1 MSTSQW
7 QLYRS
12 ANRPVRSS
20 AERSTPMRHIRRH
33 TQRRIIALAVLLGVF
48 VSTSIATAQQNKKT
62 ELKEHYVFEFVRVF
76 YVKEGTGAV
85 SPIDVNKNGV
95 PDQVEN
101 VAKQVWAAHQL
112 FCRALEFPD
121 PFESERYKGVNC
133 IQVSIRDRKEM
144 GGLNGIAFSSEQRAR
159 KIPEGTP
166 KDRCIV
172 MAISSQL
179 DPTKNVTPTHET
191 FHLIQYGA
199 TNFKNAW
206 FLEGMARWAEH
217 ATGKEGIGEIKYSP
231 KGPWPQIPAH
241 LAQLPKMGSK
251 SEHVLWNPIAA
262 CTDRDGFLS
271 GKMLGKKLAS
281 LSYADGTPVLRDRF
295 LQGGK
300 VMRDIIIE
308 LSKMD
313 DIAFKDL
320 KLEKWTEENRRA
332 LENNPY
338 IYKAVM
344 DALRNQGVKVGP
356 YEIPEELKR

>member
-1 MSTSQW
+1 
-7 QLYRS
+7 
-12 ANRPVRSS
+12 
-20 AERSTPMRHIRRH
+20 MRGIPGFIPSRLI
-33 TQRRIIALAVLLGVF
+33 TLAVLAGAFL
-48 VSTSIATAQQNKKT
+48 SPELASAQQSKKA

-76 YVKEGTGAV
+76 YTKEGTGAV

-95 PDQVEN
+95 SDQVEN

-112 FCRALEFPD
+112 FCGALEFPD
-121 PFESERYKGVNC
+121 PFESDRFQGVNC

-144 GGLNGIAFSSEQRAR
+144 GGLNGIAYSSAQRAR
-159 KIPEGTP
+159 KIPEGNP

-191 FHLIQYGA
+191 FHLVQYGA
-199 TNFKNAW
+199 TQFKNSW

-217 ATGKEGIGEIKYSP
+217 GTGKEGIGEIKYSP

-262 CTDRDGFLS
+262 GTDRDGYLS
-271 GKMLGKKLAS
+271 IKLIGKKLAD
-281 LSYADGTPVLRDRF
+281 LTYADGTPVLRDRF

-300 VMRDIIIE
+300 VMRDIIVE
-308 LSKMD
+308 LGKMD
-313 DIAFKDL
+313 DVAFKDL
-320 KLEKWTEENRRA
+320 KLDKWTEENRRA

-338 IYKAVM
+338 IYKAIM
-344 DALRNQGVKVGP
+344 DALRNQGTKVGA
-356 YEIPEELKR
+356 YEIPAELKR